1 MYYMDSIIDNEYNR
15 LSKILEYIENSE
27 EDYSYLI
34 NRCKNIFEE
43 KKKKMKE
50 EILALE
56 KLKKYLEKNIEN
68 EENLF
73 LKNELENELKNLLE
87 KIKKQKKIYKI

>member
-1 MYYMDSIIDNEYNR
+1 MYYMDSIIDSEYNR

-50 EILALE
+50 EILELE
-56 KLKKYLEKNIEN
+56 NLKKYLEKNIEN

>member
-50 EILALE
+50 EIFALE
-56 KLKKYLEKNIEN
+56 NLKKYLEKNIEN

-87 KIKKQKKIYKI
+87 KIEKQKKNL

>member
-43 KKKKMKE
+43 KKKKNERRDFGVGK
-50 EILALE
+50 IE
-56 KLKKYLEKNIEN
+56 KIFRKKYRKRGKFI
-68 EENLF
+68 F
-73 LKNELENELKNLLE
+73 
-87 KIKKQKKIYKI
+87 KK

>member
-56 KLKKYLEKNIEN
+56 NLKKYLEKNIEN

>member
-1 MYYMDSIIDNEYNR
+1 MDSIIDNEYNR

>member
-1 MYYMDSIIDNEYNR
+1 MDIIIDNEYNR

-34 NRCKNIFEE
+34 NRCKDIFEE

-50 EILALE
+50 EIFALE
-56 KLKKYLEKNIEN
+56 NLKKYLEKNIEN

>member
-15 LSKILEYIENSE
+15 LSKILKYIENSE

-56 KLKKYLEKNIEN
+56 NLKKYLEKNIEN

>member
-1 MYYMDSIIDNEYNR
+1 MYYMDIIIDNEYNR

-34 NRCKNIFEE
+34 NRCKDIFEE

-50 EILALE
+50 EIFALE
-56 KLKKYLEKNIEN
+56 NLKKYLEKNIEN